1 MIETRQLALELPHRP
16 ALTRADFVVGAANEA
31 AIAMVDAFPHW
42 PNRVA
47 VLVGPAGS
55 GKTHLAAVWREAS
68 GATEIAASDLAA
80 ADLGSLLAT
89 GAVLVED
96 IHSDGVDATALFH
109 LINLVREREAFALLT
124 SRVAPAELDVALP
137 DLRSRLRAAV
147 PVELAAP
154 DDALLARVIV
164 KLFADRQLPVDAGLV
179 EFLGRRM
186 ERSLGAANRIV
197 AELDAAAL
205 AAGRPV
211 TRQLAA
217 QVLGRQD
224 ADEADA
230 EGL

>member
-16 ALTRADFVVGAANEA
+16 ALTRADFVVGAANESA
-31 AIAMVDAFPHW
+31 MAMVDAFPQW

-47 VLVGPAGS
+47 VLIGPAGS

-68 GATEIAASDLAA
+68 GAAEIAARDLGA
-80 ADLGSLLAT
+80 ADLGSLLAS

-154 DDALLARVIV
+154 DDALLAHVIV

-179 EFLGRRM
+179 DYLGRRM

-217 QVLGRQD
+217 QVLGRHD
-224 ADEADA
+224 ADEAGA